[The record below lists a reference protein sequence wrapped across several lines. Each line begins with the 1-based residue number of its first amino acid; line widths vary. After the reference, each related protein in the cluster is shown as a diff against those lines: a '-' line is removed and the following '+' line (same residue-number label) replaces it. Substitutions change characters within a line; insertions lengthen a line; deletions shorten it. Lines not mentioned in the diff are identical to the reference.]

1 MKVRLAFFIT
11 GITGNP
17 FSTFNSTDYE
27 IPEIF
32 NFTTAMNPDGFDE
45 MFDSGDAANEWLND
59 ETIQKRMKTREIQR
73 INKRMKN
80 DNLNHPNNDCT
91 FPDIIVHAGDI
102 IDGIS
107 VNDELFGNDGGS
119 PYCINLGDDE
129 IVTSLI
135 FGHHTHSY
143 WALAYEKSRR
153 YSGHLCDLKIVT
165 NQNTFGPFGS
175 WHGQCSNLNA
185 VQIQTGLESFLRKNG
200 SISRKGMLL
209 IQT

>member
-1 MKVRLAFFIT
+1 MKLYFLFSIT
-11 GITGNP
+11 GIAGNGSRRFP
-17 FSTFNSTDYE
+17 FSTFDSTDYE
-27 IPEIF
+27 
-32 NFTTAMNPDGFDE
+32 NPHMDE
-45 MFDSGDAANEWLND
+45 YLNEM
-59 ETIQKRMKTREIQR
+59 EQKNMKLREIQR

-107 VNDELFGNDGGS
+107 TNGELFGNDGGS

-135 FGHHTHSY
+135 FGYNTQSY
-143 WALAYEKSRR
+143 WALSNEKSRR
-153 YSGHLCDLKIVT
+153 HSGHLCDLRIVT
-165 NQNTFGPFGS
+165 NQNTFGPFAS
-175 WHGQCSNLNA
+175 WHGQCSILNA
-185 VQIQTGLESFLRKNG
+185 VKIQTGLESFLRTNG

-209 IQT
+209 IQTQKIL